1 MKNAERDGK
10 TAVVVGCVTNDV
22 RLFDVPKLKVCALK
36 VTESARARIVKAGG
50 EVITF
55 DQLAMR
61 SPKGQKTVL
70 LQGMLA
76 LHNFLQISCAPISV
90 GLLYSLISSLSR
102 TTQVT

>member
-1 MKNAERDGK
+1 MKNADRNGK

-22 RLFDVPKLKVCALK
+22 RLFDVPKLKICALK

-61 SPKGQKTVL
+61 SPRGQKTVL
-70 LQGMLA
+70 LQGMDSTIK
-76 LHNFLQISCAPISV
+76 HTTYSCCRPHD
-90 GLLYSLISSLSR
+90 GYLSCYR
-102 TTQVT
+102 TT